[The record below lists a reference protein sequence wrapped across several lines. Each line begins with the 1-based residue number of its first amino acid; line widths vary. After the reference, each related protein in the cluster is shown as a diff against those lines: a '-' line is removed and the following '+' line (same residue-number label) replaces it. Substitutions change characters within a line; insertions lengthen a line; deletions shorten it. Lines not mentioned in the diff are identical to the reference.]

1 MSIHTHDDLDD
12 AFADPALAALLAE
25 LEAVAA
31 QPPPAVGDEL
41 SAVLAGTLPLAARR
55 SHRRATS
62 IAVIALLSGG
72 AVAAGVGAA
81 AADELPAPV
90 QRVVSRVVGTLTPFE
105 VPHPDDAPPRRDPAP
120 VRPSSPAPAVPVV
133 PDAPGAGLPAE
144 APDRTE
150 RPSSDDDDSRTPAQ
164 EEAEDDAEREDE
176 DGVRTEPERE
186 SSTEDERG
194 EDDGADD
201 GADRA
206 GSDGDRR
213 DEADDERDER
223 DEPDEREADERDE
236 RDEPDEP
243 DD

>member
-1 MSIHTHDDLDD
+1 MSIHTHDDLYD
-12 AFADPALAALLAE
+12 AFADPAFAILLAE

-41 SAVLAGTLPLAARR
+41 SAVLAGTLPLAVRR

-150 RPSSDDDDSRTPAQ
+150 RPSSDDDDSPTPAQ
-164 EEAEDDAEREDE
+164 EEAEEEGDAEREDE
-176 DGVRTEPERE
+176 GGVRTEPERE

-206 GSDGDRR
+206 GSEGDRR
-213 DEADDERDER
+213 DEADDERDE
-223 DEPDEREADERDE
+223 PDEADQA
-236 RDEPDEP
+236 DEP